1 MPVVEGPVIVRGRRR
16 RVVSV
21 PAAPGIIPV
30 PGIGRR
36 RSVVLIPG
44 RRRRL
49 THDA

>member
-1 MPVVEGPVIVRGRRR
+1 MPVFIGPVIVRGRRR

-21 PAAPGIIPV
+21 PATPGIVPV
-30 PGIGRR
+30 SGIGRR
-36 RSVVLIPG
+36 RSIVLILG